1 MRTTAAALLG
11 ISLVL
16 AAVLFGSFFYRA
28 RLESGTIKVT
38 GAASRRYKA
47 DIAKWRISIG
57 RSVGLTGLDAGY
69 SALRADRDALLKF
82 LAARAVPET
91 CISVQPVNRGYN
103 YDRDGNVTGYTLSQ
117 SFDVVTSDPAAVEK
131 LALNPDMLY
140 EQGVALQNSSLE
152 YYLSSLPDIKK
163 ELIAEAT
170 RDARA
175 RAEEIARN
183 SGARLG
189 RVESA
194 RAGVFQI
201 TEPYSTEVT
210 DYGIYSTATRE
221 KDVTITVTASFGL
234 R

>member
-11 ISLVL
+11 VSLML

-28 RLESGTIKVT
+28 RRNDSTIKVT
-38 GAASRRYKA
+38 GAATRRYQA
-47 DIAKWRISIG
+47 DIAKWRISVG
-57 RSVGLTGLDAGY
+57 RSVGLTGLNAGY
-69 SALRADRDALLKF
+69 SGLRADHDALLKF
-82 LAARAVPET
+82 LSARAVPET
-91 CISVQPVNRGYN
+91 CISIQPVNRSYN
-103 YDRDGNVTGYTLSQ
+103 YDRDGNITGYTLSQ
-117 SFDVVTSDPAAVEK
+117 NFDVVTTDPAAVEK
-131 LALNPDMLY
+131 LALSLDMLY
-140 EQGVALQNSSLE
+140 EQGVALQNSTLE
-152 YYLSSLPDIKK
+152 YYLSNLPEIKK

-170 RDARA
+170 RDART

-210 DYGIYSTATRE
+210 DYGIYSTTTRE
-221 KDVTITVTASFGL
+221 KDVTITVTATFGL

>member
-1 MRTTAAALLG
+1 MRTIAAAVLG

-28 RLESGTIKVT
+28 RRGDSTIKVT
-38 GAASRRYKA
+38 GAATRRYTA
-47 DIAKWRISIG
+47 DIAKWRISVG
-57 RSVGLTGLDAGY
+57 RSVGLTGLNAGY
-69 SALRADRDALLKF
+69 SALRTDRDALLKF
-82 LAARAVPET
+82 LSARAVPET

-103 YDRDGNVTGYTLSQ
+103 YDRDGSITGYTLSQ
-117 SFDVVTSDPAAVEK
+117 SFDVVTTDPAVVEK
-131 LALNPDMLY
+131 LALSPDVLY
-140 EQGVALQNSSLE
+140 EQGVALQNSNLE
-152 YYLSSLPDIKK
+152 YYLSNLSEIKK

-175 RAEEIARN
+175 RAGEIAKN

-189 RVESA
+189 PVESA
-194 RAGVFQI
+194 RTGVFQI

-221 KDVTITVTASFGL
+221 KDVTITVTATFGL